1 MHILTVLSSL
11 KSQSRDMGGPLRPPG
26 LSPMV
31 MGYSRIS
38 RVENDVVR
46 FMLFLDFVVV
56 FGFCGMVLVAVLIPV
71 TVTVPVPIAIVF
83 CCSCD

>member
-71 TVTVPVPIAIVF
+71 TVAVTAPVVF